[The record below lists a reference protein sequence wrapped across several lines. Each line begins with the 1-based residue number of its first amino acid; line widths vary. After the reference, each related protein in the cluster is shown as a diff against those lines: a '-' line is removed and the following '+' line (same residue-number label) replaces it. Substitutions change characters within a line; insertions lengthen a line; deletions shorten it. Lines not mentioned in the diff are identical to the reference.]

1 MIDRVIA
8 PSGNPI
14 SHLKPRIVSLELGNT
29 TESSLFV
36 STRVNFTNPTKYS
49 ATIPFVDLLVLYNN
63 TAIGHIIARDLSVVP
78 GNNTNVS
85 IDLSWSPLETGGTD
99 GVNAGRA
106 FLSSYVSGKGFS
118 CAKE

>member
-8 PSGNPI
+8 PSGNSI
-14 SHLKPRIVSLELGNT
+14 SHLNPRVVSLELGNT
-29 TESSLFV
+29 TESALFA
-36 STRVNFTNPTKYS
+36 STRVDFKNPTNYS
-49 ATIPFVDLLVLYNN
+49 ATIPFVDLLVLYND
-63 TAIGHIIARDLSVVP
+63 TAIGHIIARDLSVTP

-85 IDLSWSPLETGGTD
+85 VDLSWSPLETGGID
-99 GVNAGRA
+99 GVDAGRA